1 MIWDMGEG
9 SEKFLP
15 FYGEKKIYVVD
26 TFIDKLCITVSE
38 LEFMAIKMYKFA
50 IMAPT
55 NKTES

>member
-1 MIWDMGEG
+1 MGEG

-50 IMAPT
+50 IMAPA
-55 NKTES
+55 NKTKS